1 MRVIFSVL
9 CNMVRDSRQDKGI
22 ICGVLCSFNIN
33 TSAHKTWYNLPN
45 CFYCIT
51 RWDTVLILII
61 ESWCWHSLTTS
72 GYNRIPCVSAPVHR
86 SSRLVTRLF
95 QLLGTNC
102 KNKLG
107 ITICFFHFL
116 RERKVKV
123 CIISIHFK
131 FYRFTLSLKPEQ
143 TGYQQILRCRLSSIK
158 LCRLQAQIYFSY
170 K

>member
-1 MRVIFSVL
+1 
-9 CNMVRDSRQDKGI
+9 MVRDSRQDKGI

-33 TSAHKTWYNLPN
+33 TSAHKIWYNLPN

-51 RWDTVLILII
+51 RWDAVIILIT

-95 QLLGTNC
+95 SVNTVNTIWEPIVIIYWFAFHLL
-102 KNKLG
+102 
-107 ITICFFHFL
+107 
-116 RERKVKV
+116 RVRKVTV
-123 CIISIHFK
+123 YVISKHFN
-131 FYRFTLSLKPEQ
+131 FQRFTLSLKPEQ

-158 LCRLQAQIYFSY
+158 LCSLQAQIYFSY